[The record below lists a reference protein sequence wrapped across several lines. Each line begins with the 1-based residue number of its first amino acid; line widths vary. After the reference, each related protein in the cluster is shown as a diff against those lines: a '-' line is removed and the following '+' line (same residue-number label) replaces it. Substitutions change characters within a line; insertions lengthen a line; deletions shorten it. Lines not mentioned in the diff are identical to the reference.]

1 MRRRAVSAVLV
12 AGVLLATA
20 PPAEASAAAR
30 VTRPAEPQAF
40 ADTAACTTPTGT
52 TTTTTTTT
60 AAPPPPAS
68 GATQPSTPT
77 GTTTTA
83 APADAP
89 AEGTAQL
96 PPLADACP
104 AELDD
109 GDDGGPGG
117 IAGAVWGPIRRV
129 IDSWFLALARAAL
142 KPLLELLGETMFA
155 TPDVTAPGTV
165 RDYWAYSLVIGDTVL
180 LLLIV
185 IAGLVLMGHES
196 VQTRTTIK
204 EVAPRLLFAVVAAHA
219 SLGFSGM
226 LIRAANALS
235 AGFLGDIEMKSGHA
249 ATEGLIHIVLGII
262 AGGNIF
268 LAILGIA
275 VAALGIGV
283 LCTYIARVANIVV
296 LVGAA
301 PLFLVAHAVPQL
313 EGAARLWWRN
323 LIGCLGV
330 QVGQSLVMSA
340 ALRVFFHGDG
350 GSLSG
355 MPGGGTMDLL
365 LVGSLFWLML
375 RIPSYA
381 GRLIFA
387 PRPTNAVTRQLG
399 QGAVS
404 QGIGAV
410 TRSAA

>member
-1 MRRRAVSAVLV
+1 MRRRLV
-12 AGVLLATA
+12 AGVVAAGVVLAAPAAAAALPATA
-20 PPAEASAAAR
+20 APDRLQIAGPHS
-30 VTRPAEPQAF
+30 
-40 ADTAACTTPTGT
+40 ADTSPCTTPTGT
-52 TTTTTTTT
+52 TSTTSMSTTTTTPT
-60 AAPPPPAS
+60 AATPA
-68 GATQPSTPT
+68 TPT
-77 GTTTTA
+77 NPT
-83 APADAP
+83 DAGDGP
-89 AEGTAQL
+89 TQQL
-96 PPLADACP
+96 PPLGDPCAGGL
-104 AELDD
+104 EDD
-109 GDDGGPGG
+109 GGDGGPGG

-129 IDSWFLALARAAL
+129 IDSWFLALAHAAL
-142 KPLLELLGETMFA
+142 KPLLELLSTTMFA
-155 TPDVTAPGTV
+155 TPDVTVPGTV

-180 LLLIV
+180 VLLIV

-204 EVAPRLLFAVVAAHA
+204 EVAPRLVFAVVAAHA

-235 AGFLGDIEMKSGHA
+235 AGFLGDVDPKSGHG
-249 ATEGLIHIVLGII
+249 ATEGLIHVVLGVI

-313 EGAARLWWRN
+313 EGAARMWWRN

-330 QVGQSLVMSA
+330 QVGQALVMSA
-340 ALRVFFHGDG
+340 ALRVFFHDDG
-350 GSLSG
+350 RSLAG

-387 PRPTNAVTRQLG
+387 PRAGSTVVRQVA
-399 QGAVS
+399 QGAAS
-404 QGIGAV
+404 QGVGA
-410 TRSAA
+410 AARAGA